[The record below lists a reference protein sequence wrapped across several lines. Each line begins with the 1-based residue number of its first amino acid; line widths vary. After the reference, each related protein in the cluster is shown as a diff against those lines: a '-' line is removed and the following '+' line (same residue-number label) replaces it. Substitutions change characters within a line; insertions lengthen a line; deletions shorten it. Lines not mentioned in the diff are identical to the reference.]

1 MVLALIKLA
10 HSTIFTAWCITCA
23 ASVHRENGN
32 EELLRVTRMHNKW
45 AYYGCLDV
53 IYGVVT
59 REMAPRAFCHIVRGA
74 SLRHVT
80 SPVRVERQF
89 ISKKKKNKNLT
100 WIYYIL
106 PFQISR
112 KKKRFEILFWLSLI
126 ASSSQG
132 STSAAA
138 ESISII
144 LLSWAYVIIHW
155 TIRTDRER
163 VGWWE
168 VGVMIISGRVFF
180 ILCSFF
186 FSSVSL
192 RVMSH
197 PPSYTKWPHVR
208 RWIGRRNIGLIVNP
222 LVSGC
227 LTIEKKKGGA

>member
-1 MVLALIKLA
+1 M
-10 HSTIFTAWCITCA
+10 S
-23 ASVHRENGN
+23 
-32 EELLRVTRMHNKW
+32 LLRLF
-45 AYYGCLDV
+45 GCYLWCCDTWNGATGLLPYCPWSIAAPCDV
-53 IYGVVT
+53 
-59 REMAPRAFCHIVRGA
+59 ARACWTAIHF
-74 SLRHVT
+74 
-80 SPVRVERQF
+80 E
-89 ISKKKKNKNLT
+89 KKKNKNLT

-144 LLSWAYVIIHW
+144 LLSWAYVIVHW